1 MKIYLIRHGISVTN
15 EKHMWTGQLDVELSE
30 NGIKK
35 IMAVK
40 KRFDFPTGD
49 VYIASPLKR
58 CIQTTE
64 LIYGRRPDVFIDE
77 LMECS
82 LGVLEGTPYSDL
94 TDDTN
99 YINWQKYPDSI
110 PFAEGESFNQFLE
123 RTHRGFEKV
132 LELSEVKNYN
142 KVVIILH
149 GNVMRSILH
158 GYVAPAIPHKE
169 WKIPNIG
176 VYELEVAER
185 RVVSYKTMPEFLFEN
200 KQ

>member
-1 MKIYLIRHGISVTN
+1 MKIYLVRHGISVTN

-30 NGIKK
+30 NGINGIK
-35 IMAVK
+35 AVK
-40 KRFDFPTGD
+40 EKFEFPEGD
-49 VYIASPLKR
+49 VYVASPLKR

-64 LIYGRRPDVFIDE
+64 LIYGRKPDIFIDD

-99 YINWQKYPDSI
+99 YINWQKYPDTI

-123 RTHRGFEKV
+123 RTHRGFENV
-132 LELSEVKNYN
+132 LAIAEEKNYN
-142 KVVIILH
+142 KVVIVLH

-158 GYVAPAIPHKE
+158 GYADTSVPHKE
-169 WKIPNIG
+169 WKIPNAG
-176 VYELEVAER
+176 VYELEVSGGQ
-185 RVVSYKTMPEFLFEN
+185 VVSYRQMPEFLFEN